1 MNIRP
6 KGGRGCKAEHP
17 TTTVRVPIGL
27 LDTIG
32 LISDLYRETGTDVLE
47 VVLME
52 LVQRKLQAKSTRN
65 WVEMADY
72 IETIESSL
80 PANWLLSYHLRKS
93 TR

>member
-1 MNIRP
+1 MDTKP

-52 LVQRKLQAKSTRN
+52 LVQRKLEAKPTRN
-65 WVEMADY
+65 WVEMSDY
-72 IETIESSL
+72 IDEIEGEL
-80 PANWLLSYHLRKS
+80 PANWLLTYHFRKS
-93 TR
+93 MR